1 MPTSYFPAL
10 PDPVNR
16 LIGGEGALDS
26 EQLPHHE
33 DFTQPWSALGKDTNP
48 EKVAYQ
54 DISNK
59 KYNRSQIRNGLTFFF
74 SSSSIK
80 ACLFSIIF
88 PPYYLMSKI
97 LALRS

>member
-33 DFTQPWSALGKDTNP
+33 DFTQPWSALGKHTNP

-59 KYNRSQIRNGLTFFF
+59 KYNRSQIRNRSTLFM
-74 SSSSIK
+74 SSHIK
-80 ACLFSIIF
+80 PSLFSIIF
-88 PPYYLMSKI
+88 PPYYLMSTI

>member
-16 LIGGEGALDS
+16 LIGGEGASDS

-33 DFTQPWSALGKDTNP
+33 DFTQPSSALGRDTNP
-48 EKVAYQ
+48 EKVTYQ
-54 DISNK
+54 DVSNK
-59 KYNRSQIRNGLTFFF
+59 KYNRSQIGNGLTLVM
-74 SSSSIK
+74 SSYIK
-80 ACLFSIIF
+80 AYLFSIIF
-88 PPYYLMSKI
+88 PPNYLMSTI